1 MIKGREGK
9 RGEGKERRQGKEGK
23 EGRGGEQR
31 KGWDGVNPPPP
42 PENKSWLRPCMKLT
56 TQFLFCIVAFVGFTK
71 LTKKS
76 DNSGP
81 KKILNY

>member
-31 KGWDGVNPPPP
+31 KGWDGVDPPKANLGYDP
-42 PENKSWLRPCMKLT
+42 
-56 TQFLFCIVAFVGFTK
+56 V
-71 LTKKS
+71 
-76 DNSGP
+76 
-81 KKILNY
+81 

>member
-9 RGEGKERRQGKEGK
+9 RGEGGEGK
-23 EGRGGEQR
+23 EARKAGEGREGRGAKEEMGGGE
-31 KGWDGVNPPPP
+31 P

-56 TQFLFCIVAFVGFTK
+56 TQFKFCIVAFVGFTK

-76 DNSGP
+76 DN
-81 KKILNY
+81 KQWTD

>member
-1 MIKGREGK
+1 MIKGRGGK
-9 RGEGKERRQGKEGK
+9 RGEGKERRQGKERK

-31 KGWDGVNPPPP
+31 KGWGEP

-56 TQFLFCIVAFVGFTK
+56 TQFKFCIVAFFGFTK

-76 DNSGP
+76 DN
-81 KKILNY
+81 KQWTDKNFKLLK